1 MDPQLPVCVCAISWH
16 ADKQLL
22 VLFVAVKMLIAV
34 VTNLILSVGVYLSFA
49 LAFSL
54 SCVSATHIVDILAM
68 ILLSV
73 LVLRTAEGLLVGFVS

>member
-1 MDPQLPVCVCAISWH
+1 MLA
-16 ADKQLL
+16 
-22 VLFVAVKMLIAV
+22 VLQVFSFVIGKMLIAV
-34 VTNLILSVGVYLSFA
+34 VTNLIAIVGLYLSFA

-54 SCVSATHIVDILAM
+54 SCVSATHVVDILAT

>member
-1 MDPQLPVCVCAISWH
+1 MPDVLKGFLPNV
-16 ADKQLL
+16 
-22 VLFVAVKMLIAV
+22 VKMLIAV
-34 VTNLILSVGVYLSFA
+34 VTNLIAIVGLYLSFA

-54 SCVSATHIVDILAM
+54 SCVAATHVVDILST

>member
-1 MDPQLPVCVCAISWH
+1 VLTVLQGF
-16 ADKQLL
+16 LL
-22 VLFVAVKMLIAV
+22 TVVKMLIAV
-34 VTNLILSVGVYLSFA
+34 VTNLIVVMGLYLSFA

-54 SCVSATHIVDILAM
+54 SCVSATHIVDILST

>member
-1 MDPQLPVCVCAISWH
+1 MLTVLQGF
-16 ADKQLL
+16 LL
-22 VLFVAVKMLIAV
+22 TVVKMLIAV
-34 VTNLILSVGVYLSFA
+34 VTNLIVVMGLYLSFA

-54 SCVSATHIVDILAM
+54 SCVSATHIVDILST